1 MPNPN
6 APNNPPDGRM
16 SMPQIERESQRIEQE
31 TERLHKD
38 VEKLKRLRR
47 LKQEEKELKRWMA
60 RQDAADQKPQ
70 VRNSDASA
78 NRDPTPSSDA
88 PGYFHE
94 PPPSSLGLKQIRK
107 KSTPTRYNNAKRHD
121 AGNGDDN
128 SNVDVESQ
136 SKSSPTPSPF
146 RRALIKS
153 RSIFVASSKK
163 WCRREVFPT
172 ARKVGMAILTGI
184 DDETLQR
191 EDTERILI
199 VITLIKEA
207 TFGILIAFAVVSLV
221 LLLDHRLLLNL
232 PTARN
237 FRRATFHL
245 MNDKETLRNFEEDSG
260 LKFMEMEEY
269 TSMSD
274 EIEKAANKTKLAA
287 NILKTRSQDMVQ
299 MEKESKEYVDAMAG
313 LSAALGLDKFCPDC
327 NWSPKVTC
335 QQRVDRLVKKY
346 VIPKY
351 QAMKATM
358 NESACKII
366 EDTFP
371 RNAQQKAQKSIE
383 DQVLR
388 NWEQNK
394 KDFCLNCKWE
404 PNMTCLQRITHMHRE
419 YGTPLKRA
427 GAMVLTDSPRC
438 RKSYR
443 AEQNEKALNFCEE
456 CEWGWNGEKTMT
468 CGEQV
473 DYLKNTYNKAED
485 EVKLSV
491 MEKPA
496 CVRVSHEL
504 FPLG

>member
-245 MNDKETLRNFEEDSG
+245 MNDKETLRNFEENSG

-269 TSMSD
+269 AFMLD
-274 EIEKAANKTKLAA
+274 EIGKAANKTKFADD
-287 NILKTRSQDMVQ
+287 IFMTRSEDMVQ
-299 MEKESKEYVDAMAG
+299 MEKESKEYEQLISELRTSSG
-313 LSAALGLDKFCPDC
+313 IDKFCPEC
-327 NWSPKVTC
+327 IWSKKITC
-335 QQRVDRLVKKY
+335 KQRGEALEKSNQLS
-346 VIPKY
+346 KY
-351 QAMKATM
+351 QAMLAAM
-358 NESACKII
+358 
-366 EDTFP
+366 EDGLCLGEDHRFP
-371 RNAQQKAQKSIE
+371 RSKQQKAEE
-383 DQVLR
+383 DELLVDWGESKQ
-388 NWEQNK
+388 
-394 KDFCLNCKWE
+394 DFCRGCEWDKS
-404 PNMTCLQRITHMHRE
+404 TSCYHRLAHIHNT
-419 YGTPLKRA
+419 YGTSPRRA
-427 GAMVLTDSPRC
+427 GAMIMVQQPWC
-438 RKSYR
+438 RKSFH
-443 AEQNEKALNFCEE
+443 AEENKRLEKFCED
-456 CEWGWNGEKTMT
+456 CVWGWEGKSMRT
-468 CGEQV
+468 CVQQ
-473 DYLKNTYNKAED
+473 AEFLQRMHGYP
-485 EVKLSV
+485 ESAVRLSV
-491 MEKPA
+491 MERPA
-496 CVRVSHEL
+496 CSY
-504 FPLG
+504 GQTGI